1 MDDGLWHSRRGHE
14 SASYAAASTVFR
26 LRMRWPR
33 CWIASR
39 TRITCAN
46 LIRIVL
52 LADPHFTP
60 VLRMNARHPSS
71 HLLSASMALAVR
83 ELRRFFRQRSRIVG
97 AIGQPIVF
105 WIVFGAG
112 LGGSFQAPQ
121 WADVLERPLS
131 YQEYFLPGIAVLI
144 VLFTAI
150 FATIS
155 IIEDRREGFL
165 QGVLVAPASRAAIV
179 MGKVLGGSLL
189 AMIQAGLF
197 LCLGPMLFFVGLAP
211 EIPVSITPVQGL
223 VAGLFLTIVAV
234 ELTSIGFLIAW
245 PMNSTQGYHAV
256 MSIFLLPM
264 WLLSGSFFPGS
275 ESGWLTVVIR
285 LNPLTYGV
293 AGLRRLL
300 YSQSLPVGDTLP
312 SMLMCCFVTVLTTAV
327 VFILCVQLVQR
338 PSVQNTV

>member
-1 MDDGLWHSRRGHE
+1 MQPLQTGNRLA
-14 SASYAAASTVFR
+14 SAS
-26 LRMRWPR
+26 W
-33 CWIASR
+33 
-39 TRITCAN
+39 
-46 LIRIVL
+46 
-52 LADPHFTP
+52 
-60 VLRMNARHPSS
+60 
-71 HLLSASMALAVR
+71 ALAIR

-112 LGGSFQAPQ
+112 LGASFQQPK
-121 WADVLERPLS
+121 WADSLNRTLS

-165 QGVLVAPASRAAIV
+165 QGVLVAPASRLAIV
-179 MGKVLGGSLL
+179 LGKVFGGAAL

-197 LCLGPMLFFVGLAP
+197 LCIGPLLFIVGLAP
-211 EIPVSITPVQGL
+211 EIPLSPGLMQGIL
-223 VAGLFLTIVAV
+223 AAGFLALVAV
-234 ELTSIGFLIAW
+234 ELTALGFLIAW
-245 PMNSTQGYHAV
+245 PMNSTQGFHAV

-264 WLLSGSFFPGS
+264 WLLSGSFFPGGT
-275 ESGWLTVVIR
+275 SGWLSVIIR

-300 YSQSLPVGDTLP
+300 YSETLPVGEALP
-312 SMLMCCFVTVLTTAV
+312 SMVMCCAVTVLTTAT
-327 VFILCVQLVQR
+327 VFWLCVRLVQR

>member
-1 MDDGLWHSRRGHE
+1 MSSNPQTSRVF
-14 SASYAAASTVFR
+14 SAS
-26 LRMRWPR
+26 W
-33 CWIASR
+33 
-39 TRITCAN
+39 
-46 LIRIVL
+46 
-52 LADPHFTP
+52 
-60 VLRMNARHPSS
+60 
-71 HLLSASMALAVR
+71 ALAIR

-112 LGGSFQAPQ
+112 LGASFQQPQ
-121 WADVLERPLS
+121 WADSLNRTLS

-165 QGVLVAPASRAAIV
+165 QGVLVAPASRLAIV
-179 MGKVLGGSLL
+179 LGKIFGGAAL

-197 LCLGPMLFFVGLAP
+197 LCIGPLLFIVGLAP
-211 EIPVSITPVQGL
+211 EIPLSP
-223 VAGLFLTIVAV
+223 GLFQGIMATGFLALVAV
-234 ELTSIGFLIAW
+234 ELTALGFLIAW
-245 PMNSTQGYHAV
+245 PMNSTQGFHAV

-264 WLLSGSFFPGS
+264 WLLSGSFFPGGT
-275 ESGWLTVVIR
+275 SGWLSVIIR

-300 YSQSLPVGDTLP
+300 YSETLPVGEALP
-312 SMLMCCFVTVLTTAV
+312 SMMMCCVVTILTTAV
-327 VFILCVQLVQR
+327 VFWLCVRLVQR

>member
-112 LGGSFQAPQ
+112 LGGSFRAPQ

-189 AMIQAGLF
+189 
-197 LCLGPMLFFVGLAP
+197 P
-211 EIPVSITPVQGL
+211 
-223 VAGLFLTIVAV
+223 
-234 ELTSIGFLIAW
+234 
-245 PMNSTQGYHAV
+245 
-256 MSIFLLPM
+256 
-264 WLLSGSFFPGS
+264 
-275 ESGWLTVVIR
+275 
-285 LNPLTYGV
+285 
-293 AGLRRLL
+293 
-300 YSQSLPVGDTLP
+300 
-312 SMLMCCFVTVLTTAV
+312 
-327 VFILCVQLVQR
+327 
-338 PSVQNTV
+338 

>member
-1 MDDGLWHSRRGHE
+1 MESVSSTSNLA
-14 SASYAAASTVFR
+14 SAS
-26 LRMRWPR
+26 W
-33 CWIASR
+33 
-39 TRITCAN
+39 
-46 LIRIVL
+46 
-52 LADPHFTP
+52 
-60 VLRMNARHPSS
+60 
-71 HLLSASMALAVR
+71 ALAVR

-112 LGGSFQAPQ
+112 LGASFQAPQ
-121 WADVLERPLS
+121 WAVVLERPLT

-165 QGVLVAPASRAAIV
+165 QGVLVAPAPRLAIV

-197 LCLGPMLFFVGLAP
+197 LCLGPLLSWVGLAP
-211 EIPVSITPVQGL
+211 AIPISVGVIQGI
-223 VAGLFLTIVAV
+223 VAAMFLALVAV
-234 ELTSIGFLIAW
+234 ELTSLGFLIAW
-245 PMNSTQGYHAV
+245 PMNSTQGFHAV
-256 MSIFLLPM
+256 MSVFLLPM
-264 WLLSGSFFPGS
+264 WLLSGSFFPGG
-275 ESGWLTVVIR
+275 ESGWLSLVIR

-300 YSQSLPVGDTLP
+300 YAEALPVGEALP
-312 SMLMCCFVTVLTTAV
+312 SMVLCCVVTVLATAV
-327 VFILCVQLVQR
+327 LLALCVQLVSR